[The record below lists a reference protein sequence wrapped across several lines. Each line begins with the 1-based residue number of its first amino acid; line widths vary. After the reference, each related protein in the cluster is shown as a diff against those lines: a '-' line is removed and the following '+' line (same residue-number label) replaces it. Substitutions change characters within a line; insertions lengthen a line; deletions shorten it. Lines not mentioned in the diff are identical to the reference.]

1 MYILHYFIY
10 RSMNDHYNW
19 LAFLSSCKMLLI
31 MIIII
36 HFTVVSLWKHFWQI
50 IFILGFPKKK
60 KSKRLE
66 SGMQKPLETYSSSNQ
81 CKGIIWQRR
90 MVSQA
95 LSTGYLLL
103 ATDAVVAASFSDIWK
118 KSPRGNDCD
127 KGLTVNIY
135 VHLISLHIK
144 EITIIKLYFTD

>member
-1 MYILHYFIY
+1 
-10 RSMNDHYNW
+10 
-19 LAFLSSCKMLLI
+19 
-31 MIIII
+31 
-36 HFTVVSLWKHFWQI
+36 
-50 IFILGFPKKK
+50 
-60 KSKRLE
+60 
-66 SGMQKPLETYSSSNQ
+66 
-81 CKGIIWQRR
+81 

-118 KSPRGNDCD
+118 KSPRGNDFD